1 MEKTKSKKEKKS
13 PKETEKNYPPAVL
26 ESEPDYKLT
35 VVKKKLHVV
44 DNRTGKTINVNTVE
58 DLQKLGVSLGEA
70 SGQENSEWTS
80 PPTSIQDF
88 SPNQLS
94 SLKNILSEMGPTAQR
109 SLIEEAIEKSRRSSD
124 RDQTVHVKSF
134 HAKA

>member
-1 MEKTKSKKEKKS
+1 MEKTKSKKEKKTL
-13 PKETEKNYPPAVL
+13 KETEKNNVPAIL

-58 DLQKLGVSLGEA
+58 DLQKLGVSLGEVTD
-70 SGQENSEWTS
+70 QENKEWTS

-88 SPNQLS
+88 SP
-94 SLKNILSEMGPTAQR
+94 
-109 SLIEEAIEKSRRSSD
+109 
-124 RDQTVHVKSF
+124 
-134 HAKA
+134 